1 MAETYTP
8 NCDYDMKAHEFELLN
23 VDNEFYSLESCLGTR
38 ATLVMFI
45 CNHCPYVQS
54 ILDQL
59 VVEVSVMQKKGI
71 GCIAINSNDYNA
83 YPDDSFENMQKI
95 SKKYGFSF
103 PYLIDDKQ
111 DVARKY
117 KSVCTPDFFGFNT
130 NQELQY
136 RGRFDDRKTS
146 KQMSANSSE
155 LFKAMIEIAR
165 TEHGPAKQIPSV
177 GCSIKWRQGE

>member
-1 MAETYTP
+1 MPALTTP
-8 NCDYDMKAHEFELLN
+8 ICDFGWKAPSFELL
-23 VDNEFYSLESCLGTR
+23 GTDGKNHSFSNIR
-38 ATLVMFI
+38 GTNGSLVMFI

-59 VVEVSVMQKKGI
+59 AVEASVMKKKGI
-71 GCIAINSNDYNA
+71 GCVAINSNDYDA

-111 DVARKY
+111 DIARKY
-117 KSVCTPDFFGFNT
+117 KSVCTPDFFGFNSDL
-130 NQELQY
+130 ELQY

-165 TEHGPAKQIPSV
+165 TGNGPAKQIPSV
-177 GCSIKWRQGE
+177 GCSIKWR